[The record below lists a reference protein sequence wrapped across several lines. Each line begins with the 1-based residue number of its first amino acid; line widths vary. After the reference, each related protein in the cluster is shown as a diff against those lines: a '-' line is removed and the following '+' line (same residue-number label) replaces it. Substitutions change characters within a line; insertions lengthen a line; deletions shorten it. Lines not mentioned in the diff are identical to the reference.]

1 MSSMMSKKG
10 EIKHEA
16 EKLQKMSNRKPLS
29 LKKEKEEKGRER
41 EREREEGK
49 GCGECGEVVL

>member
-41 EREREEGK
+41 EREREGK